1 MGADPTPTAGAA
13 LASVP
18 VIDGERFLAPERE
31 GAPPPP
37 GVVAACAAACTS
49 PGFFQ
54 LVNHGADAEVLARL
68 GAEARAFFALPRA
81 AKAAAARSV
90 DNAAG
95 WTDAELTKQVL
106 DLKEVFDW
114 LREQRPDLP
123 PSAPENAARDA
134 LDGANRW
141 PPGRPAF
148 RAALAAAYEE
158 LRRCAAGLAEAA
170 GAGLG
175 LPPHALAPL
184 FAGARGFARL
194 NYYPGAAAG
203 AAGADTADADTT
215 SSTTGA
221 AEPLGIQR
229 HTDAG
234 FLTIVLQDSVPG
246 LEVCV
251 DGAWRPVP
259 PLQGALT
266 VNVGDMAQV
275 LSNGRYRAPLHRVAV
290 PRAPRHSAAFFYN
303 PAPGTVLAPLAALVD
318 ERGGR
323 PALYR
328 AIAWGEFRSRRY
340 KGDVEDAGAEVQI
353 EDYRIAGT

>member
-13 LASVP
+13 LTSVP
-18 VIDGERFLAPERE
+18 VIDGERFLAPERA

-37 GVVAACAAACTS
+37 RVVAAVAAACTS

-54 LVNHGADAEVLARL
+54 LVNHGADAEILARL
-68 GAEARAFFALPRA
+68 SAEACAFFALPRA
-81 AKAAAARSV
+81 AKAAATRSV

-114 LREQRPDLP
+114 LREPRPDLP

-141 PPGRPAF
+141 PQGRPAF

-175 LPPHALAPL
+175 LPPNTLAPL

-194 NYYPGAAAG
+194 NYYAAG
-203 AAGADTADADTT
+203 TAGATNDNNTNN
-215 SSTTGA
+215 GA

-246 LEVCV
+246 LEVAV
-251 DGAWRPVP
+251 DGVWRPVP
-259 PLQGALT
+259 PLPGALT

-275 LSNGRYRAPLHRVAV
+275 LSNDRYRAPLHRVAV

-303 PAPGTVLAPLAALVD
+303 PAPGAVLAPLAELVD

-323 PALYR
+323 PARYR
-328 AIAWGEFRSRRY
+328 PIAWGEFRSRRY

-353 EDYRIAGT
+353 EDYRIGGA